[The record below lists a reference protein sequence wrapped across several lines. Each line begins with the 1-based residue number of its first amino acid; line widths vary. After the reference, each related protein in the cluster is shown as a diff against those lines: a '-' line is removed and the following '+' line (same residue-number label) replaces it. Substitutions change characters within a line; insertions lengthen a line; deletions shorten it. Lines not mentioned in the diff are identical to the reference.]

1 MEGTAPPCVFQ
12 TFAHPTS
19 PYSVCRILQLPDCL
33 TEQAGGEVGWANV
46 WKTQGG
52 AVPSVTDIYSLVQT
66 LDREERWVI
75 FLFVLTEFYK
85 FTVLHGFEL
94 TSFRFEIK
102 KKK

>member
-1 MEGTAPPCVFQ
+1 MFGR
-12 TFAHPTS
+12 H
-19 PYSVCRILQLPDCL
+19 R
-33 TEQAGGEVGWANV
+33 
-46 WKTQGG
+46 GG
-52 AVPSVTDIYSLVQT
+52 AVRSFTNIYSLVQT

-102 KKK
+102 KKSKILKRFEPGS